1 MLLNPKHSHV
11 KTVFNVVILGAL
23 SCAAMSAFALPTDRN
38 QPISLVAD
46 RATYSDK
53 TGYTTY
59 SGNVVIEQGSMKL
72 QADSVTAQL
81 NKSRQI
87 STVTAN
93 GHPARFQQ
101 KTDPNKGLT
110 HGEAQKIIYNADTG
124 IITLN
129 GNAYVNQDGASV
141 RGATLRYSINK
152 GDIEAIGGS
161 SGGDATST
169 SSGQNKGR
177 VQIIIPPN
185 SSRAAPGAKSK

>member
-23 SCAAMSAFALPTDRN
+23 SCTAMSAFALPTDRN

-46 RATYSDK
+46 RATYNDK

-81 NKSRQI
+81 NKNRQI

-101 KTDPNKGLT
+101 KTDPNKGFA
-110 HGEAQKIIYNADTG
+110 HGEGQKIIYNADTG
-124 IITLN
+124 ILTLN

-141 RGATLRYSINK
+141 RGATLRYSMNK
-152 GDIEAIGGS
+152 GDIEAVGSS
-161 SGGDATST
+161 SGGAATST
-169 SSGQNKGR
+169 SPGQNKGR
-177 VQIIIPPN
+177 VQIVIPPN
-185 SSRAAPGAKSK
+185 SSQSAPGAKSK